1 MLNKMER
8 QVLRLIES
16 VKKPKSCL
24 SQFSS
29 VYEKERKEPKEDGP
43 LDNQDEKKEQVAQG
57 QYVVSDTRCPALSDC
72 EFE

>member
-24 SQFSS
+24 SQFST
-29 VYEKERKEPKEDGP
+29 VYETERKEPKEDGP
-43 LDNQDEKKEQVAQG
+43 LDNQDEKKEKGRKLAERVKEEI
-57 QYVVSDTRCPALSDC
+57 TK
-72 EFE
+72 